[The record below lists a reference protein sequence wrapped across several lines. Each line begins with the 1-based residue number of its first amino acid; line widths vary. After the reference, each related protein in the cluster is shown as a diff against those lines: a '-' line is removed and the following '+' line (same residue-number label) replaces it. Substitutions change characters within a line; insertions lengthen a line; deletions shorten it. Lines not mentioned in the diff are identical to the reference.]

1 MFVMLVLLEMLLIW
15 VVLQI
20 VNYHFLEILPQD
32 FVYNI
37 VLKDILVKIKQQHAD
52 NFVYLELM
60 QILQPIA
67 VLHNAHKFKTYSN
80 LEIGLVYLHVH
91 LDIMQI

>member
-37 VLKDILVKIKQQHAD
+37 ALKDILAKIKQQHAD
-52 NFVYLELM
+52 NFAYLEHM

-67 VLHNAHKFKTYSN
+67 VLHSAHKFKIYSN
-80 LEIGLVYLHVH
+80 SEIGLVYLHVH